1 VSGTGGRRGRAGRG
15 VTAAGRR
22 SAAVD
27 RPLRIGV
34 IGSSAA
40 DGTIRSAA
48 RGVGRALAL
57 ARAVTVCGGL
67 GGVMEAAADGA
78 AAEGGLVLGF
88 LPGGD
93 PAAAAPG
100 VSLPVPTGLGEA
112 RNVLV
117 VRASEA
123 VVAVAGAWG
132 TRAEAALCMKLGIPL
147 VGLLDDLGETF
158 PIERFTDPDAA
169 AARALELATGAR
181 RGATDDE
188 KKRTR

>member
-1 VSGTGGRRGRAGRG
+1 M
-15 VTAAGRR
+15 
-22 SAAVD
+22 D

-34 IGSSAA
+34 IGSSRA
-40 DGTIRSAA
+40 DDTVLAAA

-67 GGVMEAAADGA
+67 GGVMAAAAEGA

-100 VSLPVPTGLGEA
+100 VSLPVATGLGEA

-123 VVAVAGAWG
+123 VVAVAGGWG
-132 TRAEAALCMKLGIPL
+132 TRNEAALCLKLGIPL
-147 VGLLDDLGETF
+147 VGLLDSLGDVF

-169 AARALELATGAR
+169 VARALERATGR
-181 RGATDDE
+181 RRAHSDE
-188 KKRTR
+188 TRTR

>member
-1 VSGTGGRRGRAGRG
+1 MTP
-15 VTAAGRR
+15 
-22 SAAVD
+22 VD

-34 IGSSAA
+34 IGSSSA
-40 DGTIRSAA
+40 DDTVRAAA

-67 GGVMEAAADGA
+67 GGVMSAAAEGA

-88 LPGGD
+88 LPGAD
-93 PAAAAPG
+93 PDASAPG
-100 VSLPVPTGLGEA
+100 VTLPVPTGMGEA

-132 TRAEAALCMKLGIPL
+132 TRNEAALCLELGIPL
-147 VGLLDDLGETF
+147 VGLLDTLGDVF

-169 AARALELATGAR
+169 VARALEMATGGR
-181 RGATDDE
+181 RRDSDE
-188 KKRTR
+188 TKRTR